1 MLACQ
6 SEVSIQEIP
15 FTCENMSYVLG
26 EIQAGYSEY
35 IFKATN
41 CSRFPFSMVSDVMTI
56 REFTDQC
63 FAR

>member
-15 FTCENMSYVLG
+15 FTCENMSYVLS

-41 CSRFPFSMVSDVMTI
+41 CYRCDDDERVN
-56 REFTDQC
+56 
-63 FAR
+63 